1 MASRSLGYG
10 RSASIAVCTTAMT
23 SPASAPIMAKPRIR
37 SSLPAT
43 RAFMNPCVSSV
54 VSVRRTALVGSL
66 GHPHG
71 DALAPRVAFGQ
82 SDAGERR
89 LREHAVRNQPIT
101 CAAVRPGQ
109 IVPDD
114 PKVVPCHVCE
124 LGATGAFPDG
134 PDPGRTRLEPLV
146 DADVATIV
154 QLDAGHLEPDP
165 GGVRSAPRCDQDV
178 AALDVSLAGGR
189 AHNQADFVP
198 GSAVHMEDLGLYEK
212 VDAFVTEHPLHLLR
226 DVGILTTH
234 ELRPTLDDR
243 DAAAEVMV
251 RLAQFETDVA
261 AAEHDQMRRYVVELE
276 SLDIGERLGS
286 LEGRHARES
295 SRAFRR

>member
-1 MASRSLGYG
+1 MRENGVAQLGIRQVCSHRGLHHGHDFTVHGTDHGETENPFVTPGDKSLHEPLRFVGRLRPQHSARRQSR
-10 RSASIAVCTTAMT
+10 
-23 SPASAPIMAKPRIR
+23 
-37 SSLPAT
+37 
-43 RAFMNPCVSSV
+43 
-54 VSVRRTALVGSL
+54 
-66 GHPHG
+66 HPHG

-82 SDAGERR
+82 SDAGEWR
-89 LREHAVRNQPIT
+89 LREHAVRNQPIPR
-101 CAAVRPGQ
+101 AALRPGQ

-114 PKVVPCHVCE
+114 PQVVARYVRE
-124 LGATGAFPDG
+124 LGTPSAFPDR
-134 PDPGRTRLEPLV
+134 PDPGGTRLEPLV
-146 DADVATIV
+146 DTNVAPTI

-189 AHNQADFVP
+189 AHDQADFVP

-212 VDAFVTEHPLHLLR
+212 EDAFVTENPLHLLR

-243 DAAAEVMV
+243 DAAPEATV

-261 AAEHDQMRRYVVELE
+261 TAEHDQMRRHVVELE
-276 SLDIGERLGS
+276 SLYYW
-286 LEGRHARES
+286 
-295 SRAFRR
+295 